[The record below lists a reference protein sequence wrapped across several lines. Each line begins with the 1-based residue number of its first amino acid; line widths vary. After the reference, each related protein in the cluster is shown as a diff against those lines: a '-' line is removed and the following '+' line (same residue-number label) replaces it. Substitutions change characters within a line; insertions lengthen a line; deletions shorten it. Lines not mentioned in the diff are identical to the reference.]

1 MLKISIVSKV
11 KSIENSK
18 TLKYHTFSIKH
29 YFFLLRVISVLL
41 IMKQIFE
48 EVSIEISE
56 ILGLINNNNM
66 SKMHPALLILLFIF
80 SPNEYETMTKITYNS
95 FKDKYDRRKDK
106 PRI

>member
-29 YFFLLRVISVLL
+29 YFFLLCVISVLL

-48 EVSIEISE
+48 EVSIEI
-56 ILGLINNNNM
+56 
-66 SKMHPALLILLFIF
+66 
-80 SPNEYETMTKITYNS
+80 
-95 FKDKYDRRKDK
+95 
-106 PRI
+106 